1 MAKPDN
7 ALVDFTS
14 RFRALEEII
23 EVTTKPIIVDGDAVG
38 ELAHFGYR
46 IKTLDRLGVSA
57 IIIED
62 KNGLIILLKW
72 NYMIL
77 VLILLFMRII

>member
-1 MAKPDN
+1 M
-7 ALVDFTS
+7 
-14 RFRALEEII
+14 EEII
-23 EVTTKPIIVDGDAVG
+23 EVTTKPIIVDGDTVG

>member
-14 RFRALEEII
+14 RFRILEEII